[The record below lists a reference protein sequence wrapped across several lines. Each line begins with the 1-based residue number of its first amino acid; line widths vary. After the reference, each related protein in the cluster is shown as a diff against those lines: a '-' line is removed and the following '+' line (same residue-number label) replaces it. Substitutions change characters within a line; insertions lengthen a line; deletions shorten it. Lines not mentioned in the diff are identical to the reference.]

1 MGFWNSII
9 MTSIIML
16 SASVIVGPIIAAVFF
31 TEILTITEGSLI
43 LIALATVGSVLKDV
57 TK

>member
-16 SASVIVGPIIAAVFF
+16 SASVIVGPIIAVVFF
-31 TEILTITEGSLI
+31 TQVLTITEGSLI
-43 LIALATVGSVLKDV
+43 VIALASVGSVLKDV
-57 TK
+57 TR